1 MLLIYNIIMNNNYK
15 ILYKNN
21 LQENWIYDNNIY
33 NKYYLIMDA
42 INFYKRNKTYLIY
55 YNEKYNIKLL
65 LLIFNKYNNKSHII
79 KTIGLTNMN
88 DDGII
93 FLQINDDG
101 TTLYL
106 KLLQKRYEKRI
117 AEDFFY
123 NDNILIKKDDIYY
136 YDNKYN
142 KIIEDIID
150 NDEWF

>member
-1 MLLIYNIIMNNNYK
+1 MNNNYK

-21 LQENWIYDNNIY
+21 LQENWICDNNKHIY
-33 NKYYLIMDA
+33 IKDA
-42 INFYKRNKTYLIY
+42 IEFYKRNRNNILYYDEKHNIRLI
-55 YNEKYNIKLL
+55 
-65 LLIFNKYNNKSHII
+65 LLIFNRYNHRSNII
-79 KTIGLTNMN
+79 EKIGLITMN

-123 NDNILIKKDDIYY
+123 NDKILIKKDDSYY